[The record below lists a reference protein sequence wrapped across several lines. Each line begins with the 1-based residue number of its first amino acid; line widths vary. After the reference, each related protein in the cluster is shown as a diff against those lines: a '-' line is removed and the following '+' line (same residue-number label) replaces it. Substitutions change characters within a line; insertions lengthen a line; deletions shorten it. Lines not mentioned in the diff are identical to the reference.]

1 MERLIKVMDKYLK
14 EAADYWAKKK
24 AKELI
29 EKTIRFTKAT
39 DDDYIQ

>member
-1 MERLIKVMDKYLK
+1 MERLIKVMDKHLK

-29 EKTIRFTKAT
+29 EKNYPFYKSYR
-39 DDDYIQ
+39 